1 MLRLSYR
8 DEGIMRAGL
17 IAEKVGMTQLFD
29 DDGAQVPV
37 TVLKV
42 NPCTVVSLKSKG
54 GDGYEAV
61 QLGTVE
67 DGGKHI
73 NKPQQGYFNKIGSKF
88 FRILKEFRV
97 DDSSAYEVGS
107 VIDVTHFS
115 PGQLI
120 DVTGR
125 TKGKGFAGAM
135 KRHGFG
141 GLRASHGVSI
151 VHRCHGSTGNRT
163 LPGRVFKG
171 KKMAGHMGDVN
182 VTTLNLKVHSIDK
195 DKGVILVRGAIPG
208 GKNGVVYV
216 RDAIKK
222 AG

>member
-1 MLRLSYR
+1 
-8 DEGIMRAGL
+8 MRIGL

-29 DDGAQVPV
+29 GDGTQVPV

-42 NPCTVVSLKSKG
+42 DPCTVVSLRSKDK
-54 GDGYEAV
+54 DGYEAV
-61 QLGTVE
+61 QLGARE
-67 DGGKHI
+67 DKGKHI
-73 NKPQQGYFNKIGSKF
+73 KKPQQGYFNKLGSKF

-97 DDSSAYEVGS
+97 NDSAEYAVGD
-107 VIDVTHFS
+107 VVDVTHFV
-115 PGQLI
+115 PGQLV
-120 DVTGR
+120 DVSGR

-171 KKMAGHMGDVN
+171 KRMAGHMGDVN
-182 VTTLNLKVHSIDK
+182 VTTLNLKVHSVDK
-195 DKGVILVRGAIPG
+195 EKGVILVRGAVPG